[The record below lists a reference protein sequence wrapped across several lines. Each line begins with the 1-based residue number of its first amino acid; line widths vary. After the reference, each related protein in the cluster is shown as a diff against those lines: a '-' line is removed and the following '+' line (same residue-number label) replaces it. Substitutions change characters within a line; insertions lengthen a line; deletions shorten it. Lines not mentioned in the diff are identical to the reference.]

1 MRTSK
6 VRLLACCAAAV
17 CALIAGSGIPVEPGA
32 PLFQN
37 DDVRVIRAL
46 EKAHVKGNFHEHK
59 PNRVMVYLQAGKQK
73 FEYQDGRKAQ
83 VLDWKPGQVVWSP
96 AEGMHSPEVIS
107 DEPFNIVEVELK
119 KPPAGKSASVP
130 RDSVKLDAAH
140 HTVELD
146 NDQVRVVRVRLAAH
160 ESTPMIEHPRNAVLI
175 FLTDQETKTTDA
187 TGKVETS
194 KHKAGEAVWALPG
207 TMKMENAG
215 NAPLEMVVVEVKS

>member
-1 MRTSK
+1 MRNSK
-6 VRLLACCAAAV
+6 VGLIACCAAAV
-17 CALIAGSGIPVEPGA
+17 SALTAGSGIPVEPGA
-32 PLFQN
+32 ALFQN
-37 DDVRVIRAL
+37 DDVRVVRAL

-83 VLDWKPGQVVWSP
+83 VFDWKPGQIVWSP

-119 KPPAGKSASVP
+119 KAGSGKTAPVP
-130 RDSVKLDAAH
+130 QDSVKLDAAH

-146 NDQVRVVRVRLAAH
+146 NDQVRVVRVKLGAH
-160 ESTPMIEHPRNAVLI
+160 QSTPIIEHPRNAVLI

-187 TGKVETS
+187 AGKMENS
-194 KHKAGEAVWALPG
+194 KHKAGEAVWATPG
-207 TMKMENAG
+207 TMKMENVG
-215 NAPLEMVVVEVKS
+215 NAPLEMIVVEIKS